1 MSNSTLTTNFN
12 YLSPKGFKLSIDT
25 TQFANVE
32 YFMTSFTLP
41 AVSMGSIEVNYRS
54 AKGALPGD
62 KIDYAEISARFLV
75 DENMANYIEVFNWM
89 HSNITSATIAQ
100 EDMILS
106 ILDSHNRVSQ
116 QFRFLNAFP
125 ISLAALDFNAQNQD
139 VEYMQSDISFK
150 YDRFELV
157 S

>member
-12 YLSPKGFKLSIDT
+12 YLSPKGFKLTIDA

-41 AVSMGSIEVNYRS
+41 SVSMGAVEVNYRS

-62 KIDYAEISARFLV
+62 KMDYAEISTRFLV
-75 DENMANYIEVFNWM
+75 DENMANYIEIFNWM
-89 HSNITSATIAQ
+89 HANITGATITQA
-100 EDMILS
+100 DMILS
-106 ILDSHNRVSQ
+106 VLDSHNRVSQ

-125 ISLAALDFNAQNQD
+125 ISLAALDFNAQAQE
-139 VEYMQSDISFK
+139 VEYFQADIGFK
-150 YDRFELV
+150 YDRFESV

>member
-25 TQFANVE
+25 TQSANV
-32 YFMTSFTLP
+32 
-41 AVSMGSIEVNYRS
+41 
-54 AKGALPGD
+54 D
-62 KIDYAEISARFLV
+62 KIDYEEISARFLV
-75 DENMANYIEVFNWM
+75 DENMANYLEIFNWM

-106 ILDSHNRVSQ
+106 VLDSHNQVSQ

-125 ISLAALDFNAQNQD
+125 ISLAALDFNAQNQE